1 MNKAVLT
8 KFNNLD
14 KMNNKNI
21 EIWSKTGYVASKSKT
36 RQRYTHL
43 TLNNK
48 NIVIWQE
55 TGYLPTKIKNKTR
68 VYSLTIPFQH
78 STRSPDK
85 YK

>member
-1 MNKAVLT
+1 
-8 KFNNLD
+8 
-14 KMNNKNI
+14 MNNKNI
-21 EIWSKTGYVASKSKT
+21 EIWSKTGYVVSKSKT
-36 RQRYTHL
+36 KQRYTLL

-68 VYSLTIPFQH
+68 VYSLTTPFQR